1 MKALYFFIL
10 AFAVAS
16 CSSTGNKQKQTYGKL
31 SGNSA
36 ELTEKTDKQTD
47 TNQAAR
53 KALQAI
59 YADVFKWYALAEKDL
74 SVLNKMPDF
83 DEKYMSSEYKRLLAK
98 VKTID
103 KKYEDQGEIG
113 FFDYDHWVC
122 GQDFQNLSMK
132 VVKTTVDSGKC
143 SADIVI
149 TNCGNENSVIVDLV
163 CENGVWKIDDF
174 HTDGTSEKARMRQ
187 YVSDNSKA
195 EARAALDW
203 ADSTLW
209 FEGNSRLK
217 NVDANLP
224 DVFYLLPTCVAA
236 WNDDAGTTHYNAD
249 PKNPEHRKAWQLSAE
264 LADTIFATRANLFL
278 PYYRQATFGGLP
290 GEGSE
295 KYGNIALH
303 DVCDAFDYYLDNY
316 NHGRR
321 FILAGYSQGGLLVKE
336 LLKHIDDDT
345 YNRMIA
351 AYVVG
356 YGVTAQDT
364 AKQKGHRFS
373 HVRLAQDSSACGVT
387 INFNSVTTASAI
399 SSLLCDKNIG
409 CINPVSWTTTSAPA
423 ILLGAGKKAGADDTR
438 FPYATAVL
446 AKETN
451 TSVTVSVDT
460 LNHVLMVGGISPQ
473 RYFLPA
479 LQDYFPEGN
488 LHLQEL
494 FFYGDCLRRNVL
506 LRSGQ

>member
-1 MKALYFFIL
+1 MKALYVFIL

-16 CSSTGNKQKQTYGKL
+16 CSSTGSKQKQTYGKL

-36 ELTEKTDKQTD
+36 ELTEKTDKGID

-83 DEKYMSSEYKRLLAK
+83 DEKYMSSEYKRLLVK

-103 KKYEDQGEIG
+103 KKHEDQGEIG

-143 SADIVI
+143 SADVII
-149 TNCGNENSVIVDLV
+149 TNCGNENCVTVDLV

-217 NVDANLP
+217 KWTQIFPTCSIFCLP
-224 DVFYLLPTCVAA
+224 VWRLGTTMREQPITMPTPKIPSTAKRGNFLRNWQIRYLLHGQIFSFHIIAKP
-236 WNDDAGTTHYNAD
+236 
-249 PKNPEHRKAWQLSAE
+249 LSAVC
-264 LADTIFATRANLFL
+264 RA
-278 PYYRQATFGGLP
+278 
-290 GEGSE
+290 
-295 KYGNIALH
+295 KALK
-303 DVCDAFDYYLDNY
+303 N
-316 NHGRR
+316 
-321 FILAGYSQGGLLVKE
+321 
-336 LLKHIDDDT
+336 
-345 YNRMIA
+345 M
-351 AYVVG
+351 
-356 YGVTAQDT
+356 
-364 AKQKGHRFS
+364 
-373 HVRLAQDSSACGVT
+373 
-387 INFNSVTTASAI
+387 AI
-399 SSLLCDKNIG
+399 
-409 CINPVSWTTTSAPA
+409 
-423 ILLGAGKKAGADDTR
+423 
-438 FPYATAVL
+438 
-446 AKETN
+446 
-451 TSVTVSVDT
+451 
-460 LNHVLMVGGISPQ
+460 
-473 RYFLPA
+473 
-479 LQDYFPEGN
+479 
-488 LHLQEL
+488 
-494 FFYGDCLRRNVL
+494 
-506 LRSGQ
+506 